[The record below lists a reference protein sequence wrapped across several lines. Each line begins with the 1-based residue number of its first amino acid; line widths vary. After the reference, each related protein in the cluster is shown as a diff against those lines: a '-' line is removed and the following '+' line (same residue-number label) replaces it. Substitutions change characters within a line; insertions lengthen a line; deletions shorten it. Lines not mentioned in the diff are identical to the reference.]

1 MPSLSRRKKSSS
13 RTARRARRRTPVKSR
28 AQSRRRHTQARG
40 RSKKVGRAKSKTRRR
55 LQGGFNWRGWLG
67 LGNAG
72 DEVSHE
78 VKKVVQDRDTS
89 DKEKVSRLT
98 ELYKYARR
106 IFVDAPLSVSRMLA
120 YNFMRLVDRFASP
133 GVSETFSNIILSK
146 SYLFDLLNT
155 NEQKL
160 VLHQLDVQDINT
172 LSVKPYLVFKEVEKI
187 KHGNIIETNL
197 SQYLGDEA
205 QDLI

>member
-1 MPSLSRRKKSSS
+1 
-13 RTARRARRRTPVKSR
+13 VKSR

-40 RSKKVGRAKSKTRRR
+40 RKVGRAKSKTRRR

-155 NEQKL
+155 NEQTSL
-160 VLHQLDVQDINT
+160 LDELDVQDINT
-172 LSVKPYLVFKEVEKI
+172 LNVTAYSVFKQVQNI
-187 KHGNIIETNL
+187 KHGNNIEN
-197 SQYLGDEA
+197 YLREYYGDEP
-205 QDLI
+205 QDLF